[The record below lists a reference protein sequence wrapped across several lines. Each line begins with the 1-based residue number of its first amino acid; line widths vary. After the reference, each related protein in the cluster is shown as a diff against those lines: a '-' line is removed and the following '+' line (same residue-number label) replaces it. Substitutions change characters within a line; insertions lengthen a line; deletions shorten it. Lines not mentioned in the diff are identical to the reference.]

1 MLGFNLIVFEVLIN
15 IGVSVSNFWLV
26 ILQRER
32 PVKKQVKRLWWRFL
46 GKIKDDFTFKNF
58 TIQSHYPRRI
68 KYLQNFFIISL
79 ITTNLFVHE
88 GKTYFRTLAQNM
100 VEDWNYKNLYS
111 LQPEKTINKTN
122 STITPVI
129 TSLPYSTLQR
139 LEH

>member
-15 IGVSVSNFWLV
+15 IGVSISNFWLV

-32 PVKKQVKRLWWRFL
+32 PVKKQVKRLWWSFL
-46 GKIKDDFTFKNF
+46 GKIKDDFTVKNS
-58 TIQSHYPRRI
+58 TVQSHYPRRI
-68 KYLQNFFIISL
+68 KYLRNIFIISL

-111 LQPEKTINKTN
+111 LQSEKT
-122 STITPVI
+122 PL
-129 TSLPYSTLQR
+129 SLLLLQTYPIQ
-139 LEH
+139 LFNV